1 MNRSLL
7 PNLALVFVALAA
19 REARAADYMGICE
32 ASAGAYIGPNHFVVA
47 SDETNQLRI
56 YQRGTPDPIGGAV
69 DMEDFTSFDKSD
81 LEAAAR
87 IGDRVYWISSHS
99 FNRQGEDIEK
109 RKVFFATRISVV
121 NGQPTLTAV
130 GSPVKTLRDGI
141 AKAAGVKPSEL
152 NVEGLAATP
161 GGGLLVGLRAP
172 LQVQGGEALVVPFHN
187 PGAVVD
193 AGAQPDFGKVMKLD
207 LAGSGIRSL
216 DLTGEAERPYIVVAG
231 PVSDAADGFALY
243 RWSGK
248 DGDKPVKVEGTNF
261 AGLKPEGAMTV
272 PDQQLIQLL
281 SDDDNLCSD
290 EDDPPKKRKFRS
302 IDVQK

>member
-7 PNLALVFVALAA
+7 PNLALVLVVLAA
-19 REARAADYMGICE
+19 PEASATTYNGICE
-32 ASAGAYIGPNHFVVA
+32 ASAGAFIGANHFVVA
-47 SDETNQLRI
+47 SDETNHLRI
-56 YQRGTPDPIGGAV
+56 YQRGTPDPIGSAV
-69 DMEDFTSFDKSD
+69 DMEGFTSFDKSD

-99 FNRQGEDIEK
+99 FNRRGEDKDE

-121 NGQPTLTAV
+121 DGQPALTGV

-141 AKAAGVKPSEL
+141 AKAAGVKPSEM
-152 NVEGLAATP
+152 NIEGLAATP

-172 LQVQGGEALVVPFHN
+172 LQGGEAPVVPFNN

-193 AGAQPDFGKVMKLD
+193 DGAQPDFGKVMKLD

-216 DLTGEAERPYIVVAG
+216 DLIGEEDRPYIVVAG

-248 DGDKPVKVEGTNF
+248 DGDKPVKVEGAKI
-261 AGLKPEGAMTV
+261 AGLKPEGAMAV

-281 SDDDNLCSD
+281 SDDDDRCKESD
-290 EDDPPKKRKFRS
+290 PIEKRKFRS